1 MYRNRFC
8 ASTDGSIEYL
18 YAKSS
23 PCRESLPKNMITLCN
38 CKTESRKTQKCFNLI
53 NKILYLNKAYLY
65 LFLSLWPPFR
75 VTDSFFCHPG
85 NMAPSICYRIPLLCY
100 ESILLAK
107 LVWGNLSRA
116 QRYMTV
122 LHLLFLKIHQ
132 SKILFFCCYPLI
144 TVTVT
149 GKLIFYQSLIKI
161 IITINN
167 IIEFYIKS
175 IQQTLPLC

>member
-18 YAKSS
+18 YARSS

-38 CKTESRKTQKCFNLI
+38 CKTESRIDQNLI

-65 LFLSLWPPFR
+65 LFLSLWPLFR

-107 LVWGNLSRA
+107 LVWGNLFRA

-149 GKLIFYQSLIKI
+149 GKLFFYKSSIKMI
-161 IITINN
+161 III
-167 IIEFYIKS
+167 
-175 IQQTLPLC
+175 